1 MEEVALTTNKIR
13 WVCQGTSWT
22 RQAGMRFG
30 LLKEHVG
37 GRQIHENEEWKW
49 LFVNGYTCYA
59 VALTVMHQDLNGY
72 SPPSHMTFFL
82 VDI

>member
-1 MEEVALTTNKIR
+1 
-13 WVCQGTSWT
+13 
-22 RQAGMRFG
+22 MRFG

-72 SPPSHMTFFL
+72 SPPMCTTFFSL
-82 VDI
+82 GIQILARGLQKSVHITVTKQD